1 MTLGDRVAVMND
13 ARVQQIGPP
22 MELYQRPANLFVAGF
37 MGSPEMNL
45 YPCTTARRD
54 GLVRLASGGFRVAV
68 AAGQLGTEV
77 SDAVVAGIRP
87 QDVELTAPDQA
98 DMAAVVELVEA
109 LGNDA
114 LVHLSLGGAGGAI
127 DLRAIIPED
136 RRPRAGES
144 VGVRM
149 RGERLHFFDAVSGNR
164 IQGSA
169 SSV

>member
-22 MELYQRPANLFVAGF
+22 MELYQRPANIFVAGF

-45 YPCTTARRD
+45 YRCTAARRD
-54 GLVRLASGGFRVAV
+54 DRALLTSGGFRLEV
-68 AAGQLGTEV
+68 AAAHLGTDA

-87 QDVELTAPDQA
+87 QDVELTTPDQT
-98 DMAAVVELVEA
+98 DMGAVVELVEA

-114 LVHLSLGGAGGAI
+114 LVHLALGGAGGAI
-127 DLRAIIPED
+127 DLRAIVPED

-149 RGERLHFFDAVSGNR
+149 RAERLHFFDVTTGRR